1 MRGPMT
7 RVLVVDDSAD
17 MRESLRRLLA
27 VEGFDAEAARDGQ
40 QALEVQRRR
49 PAAVLITDI
58 YMPRSD
64 GIETIAA
71 FRREFPRTKIIAMSG
86 GGRVV
91 KGAYLALAGAL
102 GADATLQKPFE
113 FAALM
118 QVFARLEVAR
128 PS

>member
-1 MRGPMT
+1 MT
-7 RVLVVDDSAD
+7 RILVVDDSAD

-27 VEGFDAEAARDGQ
+27 SSGYDAEAARDGL

-58 YMPRSD
+58 YMPLGD

-86 GGRVV
+86 GGRLV
-91 KGAYLALAGAL
+91 KGSYLGLAGDI
-102 GADATLQKPFE
+102 GADATLEKPFE
-113 FAALM
+113 FDALLE
-118 QVFARLEVAR
+118 VFSRLEIAR
-128 PS
+128 PA